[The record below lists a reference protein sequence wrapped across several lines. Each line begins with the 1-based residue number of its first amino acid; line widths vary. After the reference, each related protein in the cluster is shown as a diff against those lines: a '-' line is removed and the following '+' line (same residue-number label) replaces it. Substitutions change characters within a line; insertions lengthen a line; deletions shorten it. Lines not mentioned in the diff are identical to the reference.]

1 MVIEFKY
8 GKIIATQH
16 EIVIRLEGE
25 HRVTLQANADA
36 VQLMGNGANVIV
48 VNCSEAKWS
57 MKLDNQ
63 TQLEQLAEFLGCSIH

>member
-16 EIVIRLEGE
+16 EVMIRLDGE
-25 HRVTLQANADA
+25 HRAMMQATADA
-36 VQLMGNGANVIV
+36 VQLMGNGANVVV

-57 MKLDNQ
+57 IKLDNEQ
-63 TQLEQLAEFLGCSIH
+63 QLEQLADRIGCSIQ

>member
-16 EIVIRLEGE
+16 EVVVRLEGE
-25 HRVTLQANADA
+25 HRAMMQATTDA
-36 VQLMGNGANVIV
+36 VQLMGKGANVVV

-57 MKLDNQ
+57 IKLDNE
-63 TQLEQLAEFLGCSIH
+63 EQLKLLAETIGCSIQ

>member
-1 MVIEFKY
+1 MVIEFKF

-16 EIVIRLEGE
+16 EIVNRLDGE
-25 HRVTLQANADA
+25 HRVTLQASTDA
-36 VQLMGNGANVIV
+36 VQLLGNGANVIV

-63 TQLEQLAEFLGCSIH
+63 TQLEQLAECLGCSIH

>member
-16 EIVIRLEGE
+16 EVMIRLDGE
-25 HRVTLQANADA
+25 HRTMMQATADA
-36 VQLMGNGANVIV
+36 VQLMGNGANVVV

-57 MKLDNQ
+57 IKLDNEQ
-63 TQLEQLAEFLGCSIH
+63 QLEQLADRIGCSIQ

>member
-16 EIVIRLEGE
+16 EIVIRLDGE
-25 HRVTLQANADA
+25 HRATLQANADA

-48 VNCSEAKWS
+48 VNSSEAKWS

-63 TQLEQLAEFLGCSIH
+63 TQLEQLSECLGCSIL

>member
-63 TQLEQLAEFLGCSIH
+63 TQLAQLAECLGCSIH